1 MEEHRSTA
9 DGPAFAELVR
19 LLGRDGTIDPRD
31 EHERWAV
38 YQAALAR
45 GDLLGP
51 LLAATV
57 AEPEPALAVGVAFAM
72 LERLP
77 AGEAEPWVR
86 AVPEPEREKV
96 RTRATDLA
104 VLHGRT
110 PADAAAAEREVAA
123 WSDWLQWRL
132 AAESHSA
139 AVLTL
144 LEAHGRTRRVRGLA
158 RERLVRERLV
168 RSRRDG

>member
-1 MEEHRSTA
+1 MEEHQVTA
-9 DGPAFAELVR
+9 ASPALAELVR
-19 LLGRDGTIDPRD
+19 LLGRDGETDLRD
-31 EHERWAV
+31 EHGRWAV
-38 YQAALAR
+38 YQAAPAR
-45 GDLLGP
+45 ADVAGP

-96 RTRATDLA
+96 RARAGDLA
-104 VLHGRT
+104 VLRGRT
-110 PADAAAAEREVAA
+110 PVDAVAVEPEVAA
-123 WSDWLQWRL
+123 WSDWLQRRL
-132 AAESHSA
+132 ADESHSA

-144 LEAHGRTRRVRGLA
+144 LAAHGRTRRVRGVA
-158 RERLVRERLV
+158 RERVV
-168 RSRRDG
+168 RSRREG

>member
-1 MEEHRSTA
+1 MEEHQGTA
-9 DGPAFAELVR
+9 DGPALAELLRLVR
-19 LLGRDGTIDPRD
+19 RDGEIDPRD
-31 EHERWAV
+31 EHDRWAV

-45 GDLLGP
+45 ADVAGP

-77 AGEAEPWVR
+77 AVEAEPWVR

-96 RTRATDLA
+96 RARAGDLA
-104 VLHGRT
+104 VLRGRT
-110 PADAAAAEREVAA
+110 PVDAGAAEPEVAA
-123 WSDWLQWRL
+123 WSDWLQRRL

-139 AVLTL
+139 AVLVL

-158 RERLVRERLV
+158 RERLVR
-168 RSRRDG
+168 SRRAG